1 MRNNLPPGDRPLPF
15 RFVTVASSFQQ
26 ESVFRP
32 HGMGL
37 HQILAVT
44 GGSGLLRIDGQTH
57 PLRRGCAFYT
67 DPVVPH
73 DYEDGGGL
81 TTAWLT
87 FEGAGVAPLLAHY
100 GDPPFVLYPQADAGT
115 LAAQLAAIE
124 AEYCGERREAVLSAM
139 TYDFAA
145 RFFGAGSAH
154 TCTPLDVVARYME
167 QHYTEPLTAAQLAA
181 RYASSVSKFC
191 ADFRARFGCTAFE
204 MILRLRLQYAA
215 DLLATGSAVP
225 VREIALRC
233 GFADAA
239 YFCKAYK
246 RAFGETPTQTRRAAA
261 SGQFPLDNVR
271 LRLKTW
277 G

>member
-1 MRNNLPPGDRPLPF
+1 
-15 RFVTVASSFQQ
+15 
-26 ESVFRP
+26 
-32 HGMGL
+32 
-37 HQILAVT
+37 
-44 GGSGLLRIDGQTH
+44 
-57 PLRRGCAFYT
+57 
-67 DPVVPH
+67 
-73 DYEDGGGL
+73 
-81 TTAWLT
+81 
-87 FEGAGVAPLLAHY
+87 
-100 GDPPFVLYPQADAGT
+100 
-115 LAAQLAAIE
+115 
-124 AEYCGERREAVLSAM
+124 
-139 TYDFAA
+139 
-145 RFFGAGSAH
+145 
-154 TCTPLDVVARYME
+154 
-167 QHYTEPLTAAQLAA
+167 
-181 RYASSVSKFC
+181 
-191 ADFRARFGCTAFE
+191 